1 MQYSKLATLCAFALT
16 GALMATGAQAAD
28 TTINITATVTATP
41 CTVTTTPT
49 VNIGFDLGA
58 AEVALANTDSS
69 AGVETSIMLTG
80 CPATTKS
87 VEATFVGPD
96 VAGDVNGYGMK
107 GSDGKIATTGSIRL
121 TNMADNIQI
130 DKANNKYTVIPAADG
145 SAEFK
150 LRAYMRSITGGVLP
164 DTYTTP
170 IEVTYAYH

>member
-1 MQYSKLATLCAFALT
+1 MNYSKLATLCAFALT

-58 AEVALANTDSS
+58 DQVAAANTDSLS
-69 AGVETSIMLTG
+69 NVETSILLTG

-87 VEATFVGPD
+87 VEATFTGPE
-96 VAGDVNGYGMK
+96 VNGDANGYGMK
-107 GSDGKIATTGSIRL
+107 GSNGNIASTGSIRL
-121 TNMADNIQI
+121 TNMADNTQI

-150 LRAYMRSITGGVLP
+150 LKAYMHSITGSVEP